1 MKHLKLFENFIE
13 SEILDIED
21 YLLELTDDGLLILAH
36 EFMVSN
42 DYGDSGNNTNPRI
55 SSLYHI
61 ITPDKINSIDQLEKL
76 SILYKRLKG
85 CLSRSSVKFQIIEN
99 GLTIYLEP
107 KDGVKKLFNDFES
120 TYISGFLYK
129 FDNINLEVNFGK
141 IHDDMSIEIN
151 VNGYSQKDVNLISE
165 SEDIQKSIIDKFT
178 KDYGLKFV
186 AMSNMTLVKK
196 HFRFTS

>member
-1 MKHLKLFENFIE
+1 M
-13 SEILDIED
+13 
-21 YLLELTDDGLLILAH
+21 
-36 EFMVSN
+36 
-42 DYGDSGNNTNPRI
+42 
-55 SSLYHI
+55 
-61 ITPDKINSIDQLEKL
+61 
-76 SILYKRLKG
+76 
-85 CLSRSSVKFQIIEN
+85 
-99 GLTIYLEP
+99 
-107 KDGVKKLFNDFES
+107 
-120 TYISGFLYK
+120 
-129 FDNINLEVNFGK
+129 EVNFGK